1 VHCPEIPT
9 AAGQGKKTDIRVD
22 SPRSP
27 VQVRDPVQPAQKILV
42 GDLFS
47 PMPQLK
53 TLYFACLAMIV
64 VVTVIPV
71 ALPLALFENAL
82 IALGIVLL
90 GAAFSA
96 VVAWWIPLYYG
107 TMVYRLTATE
117 ITWRRGVWFR
127 QTGIVPYNRITNI
140 DIMQGPLMRMLSIST
155 LRIQTAGYSSQSMAK
170 AGISLQ
176 GIQDA
181 EALREMILEFVRGN
195 RPVATES
202 DAGIQAGGAMAAL
215 LSEVKAIRAI
225 LDVIARK

>member
-1 VHCPEIPT
+1 
-9 AAGQGKKTDIRVD
+9 
-22 SPRSP
+22 
-27 VQVRDPVQPAQKILV
+27 
-42 GDLFS
+42 
-47 PMPQLK
+47 
-53 TLYFACLAMIV
+53 
-64 VVTVIPV
+64 
-71 ALPLALFENAL
+71 
-82 IALGIVLL
+82 
-90 GAAFSA
+90 
-96 VVAWWIPLYYG
+96 
-107 TMVYRLTATE
+107 MVYRLTATE

-155 LRIQTAGYSSQSMAK
+155 LRIQTAGYSAQSMAK
-170 AGISLQ
+170 AGISPP

-215 LSEVKAIRAI
+215 LYEVKAIRAI